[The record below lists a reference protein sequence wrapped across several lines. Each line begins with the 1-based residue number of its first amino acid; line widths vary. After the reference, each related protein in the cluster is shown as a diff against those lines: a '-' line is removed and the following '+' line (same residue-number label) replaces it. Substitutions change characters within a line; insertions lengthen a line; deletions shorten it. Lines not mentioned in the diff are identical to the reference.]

1 MDLHAVWKVMQRS
14 LRPKSSFS
22 QRSPLTRLSDKITT
36 RKLTCTID
44 LPNLLR
50 CRQLVLHAL
59 MCVRECLY
67 LVLCIFITGRF
78 AWPPPWSRYRMV
90 PSQRSPVPPFHK
102 HGHLL
107 PSSLLSLNY
116 GNHSFSCLYNS
127 VTLRMSYKWGQTV
140 DTLSIVFFFSHSA
153 KFSCDPSKWL
163 HVSVGGLFYCCVV
176 VHGIDTPL
184 CVLCSPIHTP
194 KDIWV
199 ISSFCQLQIKLLW
212 TFVYIGFCVK
222 LLPL

>member
-22 QRSPLTRLSDKITT
+22 QCSPLTRLSDKITT

-140 DTLSIVFFFSHSA
+140 DTLSIVFFFFPLSEILLRPIQVVACIYSWSFLLLRSSPWSRYTTVCFVFTHSHT
-153 KFSCDPSKWL
+153 KGHLGYF
-163 HVSVGGLFYCCVV
+163 
-176 VHGIDTPL
+176 
-184 CVLCSPIHTP
+184 
-194 KDIWV
+194 
-199 ISSFCQLQIKLLW
+199 
-212 TFVYIGFCVK
+212 
-222 LLPL
+222 